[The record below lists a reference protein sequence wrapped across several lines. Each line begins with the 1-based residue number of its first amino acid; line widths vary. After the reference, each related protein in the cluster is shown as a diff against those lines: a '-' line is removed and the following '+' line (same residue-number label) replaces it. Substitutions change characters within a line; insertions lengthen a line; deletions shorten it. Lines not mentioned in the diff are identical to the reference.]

1 MDNQLLMFST
11 SKKAEIKNES
21 LVGGHYSKVKRTT
34 SYRSQPYDRSS
45 PSTSRSSTG
54 TPPSSPDQNCG
65 EIDGSSKNNQ
75 QPSNPVVRKEQ
86 KKRRE
91 EANKRER
98 TRMHTV
104 NSAFD
109 HLRQLVPTYPSN
121 RKLSKIETLRLAC
134 SYIQDLTKL
143 VNDHNI
149 QAMHGEDVNLMYRS
163 ELDGGSAYGSN
174 GGPPHYSTST
184 NVSQQQ
190 NTAAGGGAAA
200 YMNPM
205 TAPAASI
212 STASSKAD
220 FSSPAGPGEFTTTSQ
235 QPHSAVGSYYHPA
248 PTMTPAGTTMGYV
261 NSVSERDIITLI
273 KCRHLY

>member
-1 MDNQLLMFST
+1 MDSSQWFST
-11 SKKAEIKNES
+11 TSNKKSEMKKENGA
-21 LVGGHYSKVKRTT
+21 GGHYSKAKR

-65 EIDGSSKNNQ
+65 DLDINS
-75 QPSNPVVRKEQ
+75 SNPTVCKEQ
-86 KKRRE
+86 KKHRRE

-149 QAMHGEDVNLMYRS
+149 QAMHGEDVNLLYRP
-163 ELDGGSAYGSN
+163 ELDGGSYGNS
-174 GGPPHYSTST
+174 GAPHFSTST
-184 NVSQQQ
+184 NS
-190 NTAAGGGAAA
+190 TGG

-205 TAPAASI
+205 AAPSI
-212 STASSKAD
+212 TTSSKAD
-220 FSSPAGPGEFTTTSQ
+220 FSTQPGEFTTTSQ
-235 QPHSAVGSYYHPA
+235 QQLPPHSAVGGYYHPT
-248 PTMTPAGTTMGYV
+248 PTMTPGGTTMGYV
-261 NSVSERDIITLI
+261 NSVS
-273 KCRHLY
+273 KCSLVNH